1 MMGRKATI
9 TRRQFLKVS
18 ALGGTQFIALLH
30 LPHYLWASPRDYS
43 RLVEFIGLAD
53 VEKPFLAFQDFQ
65 EEFDEP
71 SHKANLEYFAEHPD
85 LLTKIYQDLGSDQ
98 VRWKLDNLMYR
109 LVFVPERRVEYASL
123 YESYCRDV
131 IGYIL
136 DRTKLSNPFLNVR
149 TLQEEKPEVPQ
160 RGVTAYLVHNLAKEF
175 VASYVFFNQEHKTI
189 SIELTGKIF
198 SGIVG
203 SYTTNIYLRADGKFD
218 FEKDKYTIWQ
228 NSAANPY
235 TALMVPA
242 EETLHVAVR
251 EHTNRAIKEQ
261 LTKNPIKSVDELQ
274 NIVQEWIAVEE
285 GLVGGLVYS
294 LLPHFLRKHV
304 KNLPSSSVKADM
316 EFKSTLQKYR
326 YLPKGIELVKRF
338 GCETALSLHAN
349 APTKVKDLLR

>member
-1 MMGRKATI
+1 MMGREPTI

-30 LPHYLWASPRDYS
+30 LPRYLLASPREYS
-43 RLVEFIGLAD
+43 RLVEFIGLTD
-53 VEKPFLAFQDFQ
+53 VEKPLLAFQDFQ
-65 EEFDEP
+65 EEFDQP

-85 LLTKIYQDLGSDQ
+85 LITKIYQDLGSDK

-131 IGYIL
+131 IDYVL
-136 DRTKLSNPFLNVR
+136 DRTKLKNPFLNVQ
-149 TLQEEKPEVPQ
+149 TLQEEKPEMPQ

-175 VASYVFFNQEHKTI
+175 VASYVFSNPEHRTI
-189 SIELTGKIF
+189 RIELTGKIF

-203 SYTTNIYLRADGKFD
+203 SYTTNIYLREDGEFE

-242 EETLHVAVR
+242 EETLHVALR

-261 LTKNPIKSVDELQ
+261 LTENPVKRVDELQ
-274 NIVQEWIAVEE
+274 NIVQEWIAIEE
-285 GLVGGLVYS
+285 GLVGGVVYAF
-294 LLPHFLRKHV
+294 LPQFLRKHL
-304 KNLPSSSVKADM
+304 KNLPSSAIDADM
-316 EFKSTLQKYR
+316 QFKSTLQKYR
-326 YLPKGIELVKRF
+326 YLPKGIALVKRF
-338 GCETALSLHAN
+338 GCETTLNLHAN
-349 APTKVKDLLR
+349 APTKVKELLI